1 MKSMSLQFVAKQVNK
16 PKGPQS
22 VAEQVNKIIDPVSI
36 IKLYNASKFHNPP
49 VASISS
55 IYQAL

>member
-1 MKSMSLQFVAKQVNK
+1 MKSMNLQFVAKQVNK

-22 VAEQVNKIIDPVSI
+22 VSKQVNKIIDLLSI
-36 IKLYNASKFHNPP
+36 IKLYNASKYYNPP